1 MPSLTS
7 MTPAP
12 MTSNSP
18 MARVAR
24 LAIAALSAVG
34 VLATGAQAQYPT
46 APPAP
51 LPLQPAQFPPFV
63 DSVLANGLRV
73 IVVHSAKQPVLS
85 LTLAMPA
92 GGINDPMGK
101 SGTAS
106 LAAALL
112 TKGAGDRTAEQ
123 VAAAIEGVGGSL
135 SSSAGADFLSIDA
148 AVLTGDRELA
158 FELLADAALRPA
170 FPASELELLRTQ
182 TLSGLALEKSQPAAI
197 AARAFAKALYG
208 DHPYGRREDEN
219 SVRAITRA
227 DLVEFHQRH
236 VKPSQAVLVIAGDLE
251 AAEAI
256 QLSERAFGGW
266 TGRAASAPVAR
277 PAPQRARTEI
287 LLVHRPGSVQSN
299 LVVGN
304 TTWMPTDQ
312 RGFALSVANQILG
325 GASDSRLFQVLRE
338 TKGWTYGAYSS
349 VTRNRMLGSFSA
361 TAEVRNEVTDSALVE
376 LLAQMRRMGAES
388 PPADEFERAKQTLV
402 GRFPLQVETAAQV
415 AGQVATARLLGLP
428 VDYVQ
433 TYRQRLSG
441 VTAQQVQSAARSG
454 IRADAALVVV
464 VGDATQVE
472 PLLAAIAP
480 VRMVDVEGREIAAA
494 DLAAPATG
502 AQLDVARFATTS
514 DSFAILFQGQALGSQ
529 VTTFS
534 RTTAGWTAT
543 ERTLLGPVGEQ
554 NSEVRMGPSAE
565 MQAVTLSGRIQGQD
579 VRLNVT
585 FADGRATGSGVSPTP
600 QGPKPVEF
608 SGVEVPAG
616 VIDENAVQALLPYL
630 AWTRG
635 ARFDFGVFASGKG
648 VLERRTLAVEA
659 EEAITVPA
667 GTFPAYRVSYTG
679 GEAPGTYWIEVA
691 APHRVL
697 KFGPAQLP
705 LEFVR
710 VR

>member
-1 MPSLTS
+1 MSAQT
-7 MTPAP
+7 
-12 MTSNSP
+12 
-18 MARVAR
+18 VAR
-24 LAIAALSAVG
+24 LALAASAALGAITVASAD
-34 VLATGAQAQYPT
+34 AHAQYPT
-46 APPAP
+46 RPPAP
-51 LPLQPAQFPPFV
+51 LPLEPAQFPPFV

-73 IVVHSAKQPVLS
+73 IVVQSAKQPVLS

-92 GGINDPMGK
+92 GGVNDPAGK

-106 LAAALL
+106 LAATLL
-112 TKGAGDRTAEQ
+112 TKGAGDRNAEQ

-135 SSSAGADFLSIDA
+135 TSSAGADFLAIDA
-148 AVLTGDRELA
+148 AVLNGDRDLA
-158 FELLADAALRPA
+158 FELLADAALRPS
-170 FPASELELLRTQ
+170 FPANELELLRTQ
-182 TLSGLALEKSQPAAI
+182 TLSGLALEKSQPAAV
-197 AARAFAKALYG
+197 ASRAFAKALYG

-227 DLVEFHQRH
+227 DLVEFHQRY
-236 VKPSQAVLVIAGDLE
+236 VKPSAAVLVIAGDID
-251 AAEAI
+251 AGEAI
-256 QLSERAFGGW
+256 GLAERTFGGW
-266 TGRAASAPVAR
+266 VGRAASAPVAR
-277 PAPQRARTEI
+277 AAPQRARTEI

-299 LVVGN
+299 IVVGN

-312 RGFALSVANQILG
+312 RGFALSVANQMLG
-325 GASDSRLFQVLRE
+325 GASDSRLFNILRE
-338 TKGWTYGAYSS
+338 QKGWTYGAYSS

-376 LLAQMRRMGAES
+376 LLAQMRRMGAEP

-402 GRFPLQVETAAQV
+402 GRFPLQVETAAEV

-433 TYRQRLSG
+433 TYRQRLSA
-441 VTAQQVQSAARSG
+441 VTAAQVQSAARAG

-464 VGDATQVE
+464 VGDATQVG
-472 PLLAAIAP
+472 PKLTAIAP
-480 VRMVDVEGREIAAA
+480 VTMVDVEGKEIVAE
-494 DLAAPATG
+494 DLNAPATG
-502 AQLDVARFATTS
+502 LVLDVARFATTS
-514 DSFAILFQGQALGSQ
+514 DSFSILFQGQALGSQ
-529 VTTFS
+529 VSTFS
-534 RTTAGWTAT
+534 RATTGWVAT

-554 NSEVRMGPSAE
+554 NSEVRMGPGGE

-585 FADGRATGSGVSPTP
+585 FADGRATGSGVSPSP

-608 SGVEVPAG
+608 SGVEIPAG
-616 VIDENAVQALLPYL
+616 AIDENVVQALLPYL
-630 AWTRG
+630 SWSRG
-635 ARFDFGVFASGKG
+635 ARFDFSVFASGKG
-648 VLERRTLAVEA
+648 VLERRTLSVEA

-679 GEAPGTYWIEVA
+679 GEAPGTYWVEAA

-710 VR
+710 VK